1 MSSKPDFRV
10 KLFGDDVT
18 KQILAASIINMYK
31 DEYGD
36 NNIHAWISNG
46 YVNIS
51 VKNC

>member
-1 MSSKPDFRV
+1 MNGKPDFKV

-18 KQILAASIINMYK
+18 RQILAASIIKMYI

-36 NNIHAWISNG
+36 ANIKAWISNG